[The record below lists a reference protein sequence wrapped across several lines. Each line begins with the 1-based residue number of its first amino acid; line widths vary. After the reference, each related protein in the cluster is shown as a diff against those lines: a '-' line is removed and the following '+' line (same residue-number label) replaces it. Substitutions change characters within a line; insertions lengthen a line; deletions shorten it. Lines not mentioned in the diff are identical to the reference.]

1 MKVVNMKMAVVAA
14 AMAAFAGGASLGV
27 EQLKSLLV
35 QHGRLLAEG
44 PAAAFVAYIL
54 MKMLQIM
61 KNMKHNLKWI
71 ADKTTYIEQRIDA
84 AAAKSGD
91 ICRHMQQV
99 FLDFDE
105 GKKVGKT
112 LAMRWWWVE
121 RRLREL
127 CEDFSNSKA
136 MEKCNYEVV
145 KKSWSMMQLECKMRT
160 LRDVVA
166 HRHFGVPLGDGDDD
180 VEYALKNMMKA
191 GKYCFFWRPMKVSE
205 LDQHVVQS
213 CFEELLF
220 SQIAE
225 RVKEVQQYLE
235 DADAKKYEGLE
246 FEGIAGGS
254 SSN

>member
-1 MKVVNMKMAVVAA
+1 MKVANTKLAVVATV
-14 AMAAFAGGASLGV
+14 MAAIAGGASLGV
-27 EQLKSLLV
+27 EQLKSFLV

-61 KNMKHNLKWI
+61 KNMKHNMKWI

-84 AAAKSGD
+84 AAARSGD

-105 GKKVGKT
+105 GKKVGKGV
-112 LAMRWWWVE
+112 AMRWWWVE

-127 CEDFSNSKA
+127 YEDFSNSKA
-136 MEKCNYEVV
+136 MEKCSYEVV
-145 KKSWSMMQLECKMRT
+145 KKTWSMMQLECRMRA
-160 LRDVVA
+160 LRDVVSQK
-166 HRHFGVPLGDGDDD
+166 HFGVPLGDDEDNM
-180 VEYALKNMMKA
+180 EWALKNMMKA
-191 GKYCFFWRPMKVSE
+191 GKYCYFWRPMKVSE
-205 LDQHVVQS
+205 LEQHEVQS
-213 CFEELLF
+213 CFEELLI
-220 SQIAE
+220 SQISE
-225 RVKEVQQYLE
+225 RVKEVQHFLE
-235 DADAKKYEGLE
+235 DADLKKYEGLE